1 MINQDWKGRNVLITG
16 GDGFIAS
23 HLVKRLQQLSAKV
36 VITTRHKKAKEHL
49 DVLNGIFDSH
59 PIIEYSDLFT
69 LEETFRIFDIH
80 EIDTVFHLAAS
91 SLVAS
96 SANAPHWTLK
106 NNILTTMNILEASRV
121 RGVERT
127 IIASSDKAY
136 GDHNGKGN
144 FNKLPYKEDFD
155 LRGID
160 IYSVSKMCSDTIAQS
175 YAFQFN
181 IPIVITRSCNIFGP
195 GDFNFSRII
204 PRTIIRLLNH
214 LPPEITLGNEKVLR
228 EYCYIDDVINAYLL
242 LADSM
247 NSLLGR
253 NGAEQTPTLG
263 YGAYNIGNYSGVDP
277 DRISEYSNIKNAAG
291 LITMLKDLCEIPID
305 PIINQPKK
313 QIFEIGNQ
321 YNDCSKLFELGYKPQ
336 YSMEEGLNRTI
347 AWYKK
352 NKLVCDKLA
361 VKYLTNVKQ
370 NA

>member
-1 MINQDWKGRNVLITG
+1 MINQNWKGRNVLITG

-23 HLVKRLQQLSAKV
+23 HLVKRLQQLSANV
-36 VITTRHKKAKEHL
+36 IITTRHKKAKDNL
-49 DVLNGIFDSH
+49 DVLNSIFESH
-59 PIIEYSDLFT
+59 PITEYTDLFS

-121 RGVERT
+121 RGIERT

-136 GDHNGKGN
+136 GDHNGEN
-144 FNKLPYKEDFD
+144 NVNKLPYKEDFD

-181 IPIVITRSCNIFGP
+181 IPIAITRSCNIYGP

-214 LPPEITLGNEKVLR
+214 LPPEITLGNENVLR

-242 LADSM
+242 LANSM
-247 NSLLGR
+247 NSPQTT
-253 NGAEQTPTLG
+253 NGVKRTPSLG
-263 YGAYNIGNYSGVDP
+263 YGAYNIGNYATVDP
-277 DRISEYSNIKNAAG
+277 DRISEYANVKNAKG
-291 LITMLKDLCEIPID
+291 LINLLEDLCEIQID
-305 PIINQPKK
+305 PIINQPGK

-321 YNDCSKLFELGYKPQ
+321 YNDCSKLFDLGYKPQ
-336 YSMEEGLNRTI
+336 YTMEDGLNRTI
-347 AWYKK
+347 AWYRQ

-361 VKYLTNVKQ
+361 VKYLNKEKQ